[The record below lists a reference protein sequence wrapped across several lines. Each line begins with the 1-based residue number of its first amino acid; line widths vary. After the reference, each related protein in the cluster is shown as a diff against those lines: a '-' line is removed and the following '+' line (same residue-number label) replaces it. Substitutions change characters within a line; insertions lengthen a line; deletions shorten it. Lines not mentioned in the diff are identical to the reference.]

1 MEIKI
6 KDEFRVLNIEC
17 VNSGMTLTGEVRIN
31 KDGVL
36 TTSFGQI
43 TIDGQSEG
51 NFNKTK
57 DNISVNVKDD
67 KNIIL
72 ASDMVSD
79 MLDEVVLR

>member
-1 MEIKI
+1 MEITI

-43 TIDGQSEG
+43 TIDGQYEG

>member
-1 MEIKI
+1 MEITI
-6 KDEFRVLNIEC
+6 KNEFRVLNIEC

-43 TIDGQSEG
+43 TIDGQYEG

-72 ASDMVSD
+72 ASDMVSK

>member
-1 MEIKI
+1 MQTTI

-36 TTSFGQI
+36 TTAFGQI
-43 TIDGQSEG
+43 TINDQYEG
-51 NFNKTK
+51 NFSRTN
-57 DNISVNVKDD
+57 DNISVNVKDN

-72 ASDMVSD
+72 ASDMVSK
-79 MLDEVVLR
+79 MLDEVVLL

>member
-1 MEIKI
+1 MEITI

-43 TIDGQSEG
+43 TIDGQYEG

-72 ASDMVSD
+72 ASDMVSK

>member
-1 MEIKI
+1 MEITI

-17 VNSGMTLTGEVRIN
+17 VNSGMTLIGEVRIN

-43 TIDGQSEG
+43 TIDGQYDG

>member
-1 MEIKI
+1 MEITI
-6 KDEFRVLNIEC
+6 KNEFRVLNIEC
-17 VNSGMTLTGEVRIN
+17 VNSGMTLTGEVRID

-36 TTSFGQI
+36 ATSFGQI
-43 TIDGQSEG
+43 TIDGQYEG

-57 DNISVNVKDD
+57 DNISVNVKND

-72 ASDMVSD
+72 ASDMVSK

>member
-1 MEIKI
+1 MEITI

-43 TIDGQSEG
+43 TIDGQYDG

>member
-1 MEIKI
+1 MQTTI

-17 VNSGMTLTGEVRIN
+17 VNSDMTLTGEVRIN

-43 TIDGQSEG
+43 TINGQYEG
-51 NFNKTK
+51 NFSRTS
-57 DNISVNVKDD
+57 DNISVNVKDN

-72 ASDMVSD
+72 VSEMVSS
-79 MLDEVVLR
+79 MLDEVILL